1 MSVFQHPHLTRG
13 IVKTAKGSF
22 IVKRGLV
29 DVPEEIGEELG
40 WQLVDADSDDQREL
54 STLSSPD
61 DDETPVRRGS
71 PRVVDVEVRPR
82 GAGADDS
89 SESGI
94 ATGAA
99 RCAVGRVRPPMTA
112 TSTGGP

>member
-40 WQLVDADSDDQREL
+40 WQLVDADSDDQRAL

-61 DDETPVRRGS
+61 YDETPVRRGS
-71 PRVVDVEVRPR
+71 R
-82 GAGADDS
+82 GSSMLKSDREARARMIRAKAASRRARLDAQSAD
-89 SESGI
+89 
-94 ATGAA
+94 
-99 RCAVGRVRPPMTA
+99 
-112 TSTGGP
+112 

>member
-61 DDETPVRRGS
+61 HDEAPVRRGS
-71 PRVVDVEVRPR
+71 R
-82 GAGADDS
+82 GSSMLKSDREARARMIRAKAASRRARLDAQSAD
-89 SESGI
+89 
-94 ATGAA
+94 
-99 RCAVGRVRPPMTA
+99 
-112 TSTGGP
+112 

>member
-40 WQLVDADSDDQREL
+40 WQLVDADSDCQREL

-71 PRVVDVEVRPR
+71 R
-82 GAGADDS
+82 GSSMLKSDREARARMIRAKAASRRARLDGQSAD
-89 SESGI
+89 
-94 ATGAA
+94 
-99 RCAVGRVRPPMTA
+99 
-112 TSTGGP
+112 

>member
-40 WQLVDADSDDQREL
+40 WQLVDADSEDQRAL

-61 DDETPVRRGS
+61 YDETPVRRGS
-71 PRVVDVEVRPR
+71 R
-82 GAGADDS
+82 GASMLKSDREARARMIRAKAASRRARLDAQSAD
-89 SESGI
+89 
-94 ATGAA
+94 
-99 RCAVGRVRPPMTA
+99 
-112 TSTGGP
+112 

>member
-40 WQLVDADSDDQREL
+40 WQLVDADSEYQREL

-61 DDETPVRRGS
+61 YEETPVRRGS
-71 PRVVDVEVRPR
+71 RGSSMLKSDREARARMIRAKAASRRARVD
-82 GAGADDS
+82 AQSAD
-89 SESGI
+89 
-94 ATGAA
+94 
-99 RCAVGRVRPPMTA
+99 
-112 TSTGGP
+112 

>member
-40 WQLVDADSDDQREL
+40 WQLVDADSDYQREL
-54 STLSSPD
+54 PTLSSPD
-61 DDETPVRRGS
+61 DDETAVPARVAG
-71 PRVVDVEVRPR
+71 VVDVEVRPR

-94 ATGAA
+94 APGAA
-99 RCAVGRVRPPMTA
+99 RCAVGRLTA
-112 TSTGGP
+112 DDRTSTRRAQ

>member
-40 WQLVDADSDDQREL
+40 WQLVDADGDDQREL
-54 STLSSPD
+54 STPSSPD

-71 PRVVDVEVRPR
+71 R
-82 GAGADDS
+82 GSSMLKSDREARARMIRAKAASRRARLDAGAAD
-89 SESGI
+89 
-94 ATGAA
+94 
-99 RCAVGRVRPPMTA
+99 
-112 TSTGGP
+112 

>member
-40 WQLVDADSDDQREL
+40 WQLVDADSDHQREL

-61 DDETPVRRGS
+61 YDETPVQRGS
-71 PRVVDVEVRPR
+71 R
-82 GAGADDS
+82 GSSMLKSDREARARMIRAKAASRRARLDAQSAD
-89 SESGI
+89 
-94 ATGAA
+94 
-99 RCAVGRVRPPMTA
+99 
-112 TSTGGP
+112 

>member
-40 WQLVDADSDDQREL
+40 WQLVDTDSDYQREL
-54 STLSSPD
+54 ATLPSPD
-61 DDETPVRRGS
+61 YDEAPVRRGS
-71 PRVVDVEVRPR
+71 R
-82 GAGADDS
+82 GPSMLKSDREARARMIRAKAASRRAQLDGQSAD
-89 SESGI
+89 
-94 ATGAA
+94 
-99 RCAVGRVRPPMTA
+99 
-112 TSTGGP
+112 

>member
-40 WQLVDADSDDQREL
+40 WQLVDAD
-54 STLSSPD
+54 
-61 DDETPVRRGS
+61 G
-71 PRVVDVEVRPR
+71 DV
-82 GAGADDS
+82 
-89 SESGI
+89 
-94 ATGAA
+94 
-99 RCAVGRVRPPMTA
+99 
-112 TSTGGP
+112 